1 MTKTSTPEQRWP
13 TPAQLNLPLA
23 GDRPPAATPTTTTP
37 AKQAPT
43 PLPSIS
49 NLTARAASASAE
61 QPQQLA
67 QLASQQMS
75 ELANLLTQQVT
86 DLAAGLNK
94 HVNAALS
101 STSTAITEDLEAMRR
116 ASRQQ
121 AWLIRRWT
129 LWPPLASL
137 AISVLILIGATLI
150 SAHRISGIPA
160 TEITTPSGNRK
171 VVLTQPGWRTCNW
184 QGHKQPCRNLK

>member
-1 MTKTSTPEQRWP
+1 
-13 TPAQLNLPLA
+13 
-23 GDRPPAATPTTTTP
+23 
-37 AKQAPT
+37 
-43 PLPSIS
+43 
-49 NLTARAASASAE
+49 
-61 QPQQLA
+61 
-67 QLASQQMS
+67 MS

-86 DLAAGLNK
+86 DLAAGLNT

-137 AISVLILIGATLI
+137 AVSVLILIGATLI
-150 SAHRISGIPA
+150 SAHRISGVPA

-171 VVLTQPGWRTCNW
+171 VVLTQPGWKTCNW